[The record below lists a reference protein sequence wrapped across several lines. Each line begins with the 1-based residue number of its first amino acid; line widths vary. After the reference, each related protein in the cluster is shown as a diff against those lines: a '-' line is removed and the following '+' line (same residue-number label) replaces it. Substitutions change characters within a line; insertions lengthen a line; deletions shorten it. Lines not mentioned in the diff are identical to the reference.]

1 MLVLVGPTA
10 SGKSAVALR
19 LADRLGA
26 SILSVDSMQV
36 YRGMDIGTAKPSVE
50 ERRIVPHHMID
61 LVEPEVEYSVAE
73 FQETARGVLD
83 RQRGP
88 VIVAGGSGLH
98 MRAVLDPLEFS
109 PHDPVLR
116 RRLEAEP
123 IEELRSRLL
132 EEDPAASEHLDL
144 SNPRR
149 VVRAVEILE
158 VSGATPS
165 ARASTPSARAV
176 AEYRALIPFTAV
188 GLDPGDEIADR
199 VRSRVEGMRRAGLL
213 GEVSELAGR
222 LGRTA
227 AQAVGYKELLPVVA
241 GRHAEEDGFSDVVEG
256 TLGLV
261 KRQRTY
267 FRRDPRI
274 RWVEW
279 CEDEES
285 LAERVLETWK
295 GSTRWSS

>member
-1 MLVLVGPTA
+1 MLVGPTA

-19 LADRLGA
+19 LARRLGA

-50 ERRIVPHHMID
+50 ERREIRHHMID
-61 LVEPEVEYSVAE
+61 LVDPSDEYTVAE
-73 FQETARGVLD
+73 FQAAARDVLGGE
-83 RQRGP
+83 GP

-109 PHDPVLR
+109 PHDPQVR
-116 RRLEAEP
+116 RRLETSP
-123 IEELRSRLL
+123 LEELRSRLL
-132 EEDPAASEHLDL
+132 EDDPLAGDHVDL
-144 SNPRR
+144 ENPRR

-158 VSGATPS
+158 VSGETPS
-165 ARASTPSARAV
+165 ARASTEAARDV
-176 AEYRALIPFTAV
+176 ASYRPLIPFRAA
-188 GLDPGDEIADR
+188 GLDPGDGVAER
-199 VRSRVEGMRRAGLL
+199 VRARVEEMRDAGLL
-213 GEVSELAGR
+213 EEVAGLAPV

-241 GRHAEEDGFSDVVEG
+241 GELDEAAGFSAVTEA

-261 KRQRTY
+261 RRQRTY

-274 RWVEW
+274 SWVEW
-279 CEDEES
+279 CEDEEA
-285 LAERVLETWK
+285 LADRVLETWE
-295 GSTRWSS
+295 GASPWSS